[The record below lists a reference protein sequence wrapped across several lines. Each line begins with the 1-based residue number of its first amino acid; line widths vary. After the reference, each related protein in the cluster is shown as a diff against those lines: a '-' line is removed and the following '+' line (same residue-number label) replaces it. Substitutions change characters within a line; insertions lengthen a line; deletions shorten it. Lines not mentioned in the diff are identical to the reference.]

1 MYPVTLQLRHRIFR
15 PNNQESFERFTAV
28 GKPRYQEME
37 HSSPPRRSSQTQGD
51 LQAPSGAYSP
61 IQDYIPGQCIAGT
74 GAHRESLHN
83 AQTRDMC
90 ICTGMIHPGPWPL
103 HLCKECQSI
112 CTDLSWRQSFRLK
125 SFPWTSDERIST
137 QLSRKLK
144 PQ

>member
-1 MYPVTLQLRHRIFR
+1 
-15 PNNQESFERFTAV
+15 
-28 GKPRYQEME
+28 ME

-103 HLCKECQSI
+103 HLCKDCQSI
-112 CTDLSWRQSFRLK
+112 CTDLNEKRIEEERKISCATAVYKLYLK
-125 SFPWTSDERIST
+125 ISN
-137 QLSRKLK
+137 KV
-144 PQ
+144 